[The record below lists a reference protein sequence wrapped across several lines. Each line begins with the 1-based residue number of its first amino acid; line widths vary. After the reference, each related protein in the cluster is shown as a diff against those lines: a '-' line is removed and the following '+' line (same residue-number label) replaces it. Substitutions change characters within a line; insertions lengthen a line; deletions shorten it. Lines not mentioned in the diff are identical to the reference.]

1 MFTAIRP
8 RPVWPGRPPTRLVP
22 HLPGPRGALIH
33 PAREGDALA
42 QADELLVE
50 FARFMADLYADV
62 PAIADDMRALT
73 GWGGGDGRAPAEY
86 CPPSGA
92 LLLASRRG
100 KTVGVAGVRA
110 VEGLP
115 GCAELKRLYV
125 RPGFRGEGIARDLL
139 ARAISEAR
147 RLGYCELL
155 LETGERFVD
164 AVPLYRRFGF
174 REIPSYRTRSP
185 DVDSHFLS
193 MSLDL
198 N

>member
-8 RPVWPGRPPTRLVP
+8 RPAWPGRPPTRLAP
-22 HLPGPRGALIH
+22 KHGGPRGALIH
-33 PAREGDALA
+33 PARDGETLA
-42 QADELLVE
+42 QADALLLE
-50 FARFMADLYADV
+50 FASFMVDLYADV
-62 PAIADDMRALT
+62 PEIADDMRQVT
-73 GWGGGDGRAPAEY
+73 GWGTGDGRIPDDYRA
-86 CPPSGA
+86 PSGT

-100 KTVGVAGVRA
+100 KAVGVAGVRA

-125 RPGFRGEGIARDLL
+125 RPGFRGLGIARDLL
-139 ARAISEAR
+139 ARAIGEAR
-147 RLGYCELL
+147 RLGHRELL
-155 LETGERFVD
+155 LESGERFVD
-164 AVPLYRRFGF
+164 ALPLYRGFGF

-198 N
+198 T